1 MGNTPT
7 HLKFIFIDT
16 KRVASQLLI
25 DAEEIDSYLNTCYSH
40 PMNAKARR
48 RQTYTANTVSP
59 KDASY
64 YQSIL
69 DRTIPQLPMRLRMDL
84 HYIAVVSLMPSA
96 DGGMPHTR
104 PYSTICF
111 SQLEQINSL
120 STVIHELWHVHQRKY
135 KDIWVKVFEQ
145 MGWKEW
151 TGRLPELLMNHR
163 RINPDTIDS
172 PLWVYQ
178 DTWVPVPIF
187 QDISLPSLSDVD
199 IWFYHIKDG
208 RHVKQIPR
216 EIEIAGLPKSAYE
229 HPREITA
236 YLLADH
242 DMYHDAPAFKTLLS
256 SVGHLAISSS

>member
-7 HLKFIFIDT
+7 HLKIIFIDT

-25 DAEEIDSYLNTCYSH
+25 DAEDIDSYLHTCYSH
-40 PMNAKARR
+40 PINAKARR
-48 RQTYTANTVSP
+48 RQNYAANIVSP
-59 KDASY
+59 KDALY

-69 DRTIPQLPMRLRMDL
+69 DKTIPLLPMRLRMDL
-84 HYIAVVSLMPSA
+84 HNIAVVSLMPSA

-111 SQLEQINSL
+111 SQLEQINSI
-120 STVIHELWHVHQRKY
+120 STIVHELWHIHQRKY
-135 KDIWVKVFEQ
+135 KDTWNKVFEK

-151 TGRLPELLMNHR
+151 TGRLPEFLRDHC
-163 RINPDTIDS
+163 RINPDTVDS

-187 QDISLPSLSDVD
+187 RDISLPSMSDVD
-199 IWFYHIKDG
+199 IWFYHVKEG
-208 RHVKQIPR
+208 RHVKQIPTEM
-216 EIEIAGLPKSAYE
+216 EIPSLPKSAYE
-229 HPREITA
+229 HPREMTA

-242 DMYHDAPAFKTLLS
+242 NLYHDSPVLKTLLS
-256 SVGHLAISSS
+256 LIGHLAISSS